1 MYSLS
6 AKSKLASSALNASS
20 ASSSGSV
27 RSVSDPPPSV
37 PSLSDWSL
45 SLDDCD
51 WELALRDRGAMMKR
65 VGGRGSSDKTV
76 SQKVLKQ
83 DLSLDRQVVFKVG
96 FDQKIA
102 AENLGELNGMKE
114 KENRGGDHCHF

>member
-1 MYSLS
+1 
-6 AKSKLASSALNASS
+6 
-20 ASSSGSV
+20 
-27 RSVSDPPPSV
+27 
-37 PSLSDWSL
+37 
-45 SLDDCD
+45 
-51 WELALRDRGAMMKR
+51 MKR